1 MSTLQVWVANQAYKH
16 AGPEGALDTLID
28 KDHSSVD

>member
-1 MSTLQVWVANQAYKH
+1 MSSLQVWVANQAYVH
-16 AGPEGALDTLID
+16 AGPDGALDTLID